1 MNITLSVKFD
11 PETLSAISSIASA
24 IAGNQTAA
32 PAAKA
37 EAPVKKALVEEDGPI
52 LWGNHAS
59 GEYGE
64 VPNKESFD
72 ALKKTDRGVV
82 RLTATQFKEMEAKA
96 KAAKKA
102 EAAAKKD
109 EKAKPEKKAAAKK
122 TETSASL
129 DDLKKA
135 FGAYLP
141 SDLDA
146 DERTERREFVKAIL
160 DRFGA
165 AKVTAMKEEHWAL
178 AIDLVT
184 RRMAGEDV
192 DPAKSN
198 FGDDAYAVDAEESD
212 DDMI

>member
-37 EAPVKKALVEEDGPI
+37 EAPAKKAVSEEDGPI
-52 LWGNHAS
+52 LWGNHTS

-64 VPNKESFD
+64 VPNKEGFD
-72 ALKKTDRGVV
+72 ALKKADKGVV

-102 EAAAKKD
+102 EAAAKKG

-178 AIDLVT
+178 AIELVT